1 MRISKVLF
9 FCLVAPLTVACG
21 FYSQENGK
29 EEQITDNEIRKAII
43 QERLKELKGSRQEV
57 TSKYQPRYPDSGE
70 REYIRLCDSCMAIEK
85 QVLLK
90 YLPEL
95 KRIINDEAELRMDS
109 AAENE
114 EKRKKQRFMNLDNTF
129 RRLRLLFESIRKEL
143 DSSFGLYGLKRG
155 LNKIAALDH
164 KLSVSEWKKVVSK
177 TFGINLLEDY
187 YSGEYYQVML
197 DKWVSDNVDL
207 ITSIK
212 DTSLDKMKELVYMN
226 YMEGRSTTDIVKE
239 IRRQYGVDKRRARL
253 IARDQTAKLNANITK
268 SQQQDAGVSKYK
280 WSSSRDRRVRKSH
293 RELDGKI
300 FSWDSPPETDGG
312 RHCHP
317 GEDYQ
322 CRCCALP
329 IFDLEELDLPM

>member
-1 MRISKVLF
+1 
-9 FCLVAPLTVACG
+9 
-21 FYSQENGK
+21 
-29 EEQITDNEIRKAII
+29 
-43 QERLKELKGSRQEV
+43 
-57 TSKYQPRYPDSGE
+57 
-70 REYIRLCDSCMAIEK
+70 MAIEK

-95 KRIINDEAELRMDS
+95 KRIINDGTALHTDS
-109 AAENE
+109 AADHNMR
-114 EKRKKQRFMNLDNTF
+114 RKKQRFLDLDNTI
-129 RRLRLLFESIRKEL
+129 RRLRILLESIRKEL
-143 DSSFGLYGLKRG
+143 DSSFGLYGLKGR
-155 LNKIAALDH
+155 LRKIAAMDH
-164 KLSVSEWKKVVSK
+164 KLTVSEWKRVVNK
-177 TFGINLLEDY
+177 TLGINLLEDY
-187 YSGEYYQVML
+187 YSGDYYRTML
-197 DKWVSDNVDL
+197 DRWVSDNVDL

-212 DTSLDKMKELVYMN
+212 DNSLDKMKELVYTN
-226 YMEGRSTTDIVKE
+226 YMEGRSTTDIVKK
-239 IRRQYGVDKRRARL
+239 IQHQYGVDKRRARL
-253 IARDQTAKLNANITK
+253 IARDQTAKLNADITK

-293 RELDGKI
+293 RELDGKV